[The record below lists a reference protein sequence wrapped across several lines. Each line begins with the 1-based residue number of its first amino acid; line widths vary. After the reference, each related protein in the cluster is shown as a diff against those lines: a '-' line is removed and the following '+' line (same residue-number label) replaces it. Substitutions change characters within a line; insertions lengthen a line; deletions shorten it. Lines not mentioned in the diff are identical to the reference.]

1 VLGFVIFAMVDCT
14 FMTNHLLYTA
24 EPANDTGS
32 EFCNVFTQEKTTIE
46 FWWFINNYF
55 SFAGY
60 LFSRSSSES
69 LLNSFKD
76 PNPQQINFN

>member
-32 EFCNVFTQEKTTIE
+32 ELCNVFTQEKTTID
-46 FWWFINNYF
+46 FWWFYKQLCQLCW
-55 SFAGY
+55 
-60 LFSRSSSES
+60 LFI
-69 LLNSFKD
+69 LT
-76 PNPQQINFN
+76 